1 MHQGR
6 GRPRNPAVG
15 ERILGAALDLLRS
28 KGPSALT
35 IDAVSAR
42 SGVARTTIYRR
53 FPDRRALIAATL
65 DQLVEVST
73 PAPELPV
80 EEKLRWVLAE
90 VRRLVEDRLGAGG
103 TAALIA
109 DTDPEFTGA
118 LRRALR
124 DRLDSLRADIRS
136 DIDCG
141 ALDPRVDPGA
151 LSGLLLGAYLGEVL
165 QHGQAR
171 EGWDDGTVTLLLR
184 GAEVKPPDAPGAG
197 PRPRRVDRT

>member
-6 GRPRNPAVG
+6 GRPRNQAVG

-53 FPDRRALIAATL
+53 LPDRRALIAATL

-90 VRRLVEDRLGAGG
+90 VRRLVELVESHRAVGN
-103 TAALIA
+103 A
-109 DTDPEFTGA
+109 DIPA
-118 LRRALR
+118 LRRILPDLLTFEAWLTQG
-124 DRLDSLRADIRS
+124 AAQTIR
-136 DIDCG
+136 
-141 ALDPRVDPGA
+141 
-151 LSGLLLGAYLGEVL
+151 
-165 QHGQAR
+165 QHFA
-171 EGWDDGTVTLLLR
+171 
-184 GAEVKPPDAPGAG
+184 A
-197 PRPRRVDRT
+197 